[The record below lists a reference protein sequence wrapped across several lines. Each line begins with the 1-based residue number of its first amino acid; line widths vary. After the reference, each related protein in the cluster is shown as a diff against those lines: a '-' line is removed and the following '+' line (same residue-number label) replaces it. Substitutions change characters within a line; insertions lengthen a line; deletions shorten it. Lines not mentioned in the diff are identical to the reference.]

1 MNIMRGLDEAKKLY
15 IEQGAELI
23 HCRFPEYE
31 GRIAVGLAGRGSQ
44 GFGFDD
50 ELSRDHDFERGFCL
64 FLTDEDDDAI
74 GIKLNRAYHELCG
87 RPESAHSA
95 LGTAGTGVIRTSDF
109 YRRYTG
115 LPSAP
120 DTWRKWLYL
129 PSSAL
134 AEATNGDVFRDDL
147 GEFSRIRE
155 EIKHGMPEDV
165 RKKKLAA
172 RVIFMAQSG
181 QYNYSRCIKHGEA
194 GAAML
199 ALNEFVKNAAE
210 TVYLLNREHAPY
222 YKWLLRGMRELK
234 TLPSLADALE
244 FLLTADNSEDGAKL
258 KAAVIEDICAEVVKE
273 LKAQGLTCGS
283 WDYLEPHALH
293 IMEHIENPAIRALH
307 VMD

>member
-1 MNIMRGLDEAKKLY
+1 MRGLDEAKKLY
-15 IEQGAELI
+15 IEQGAEML
-23 HCRFPEYE
+23 HSRFPEFE

-44 GFGFDD
+44 CFGFDD

-64 FLTDEDDDAI
+64 FLTDADDDEI
-74 GIKLNRAYHELCG
+74 GIKLSRAYRDLCG
-87 RPESAHSA
+87 RHESAHSA

-120 DTWRKWLYL
+120 DSWQKWLYL

-134 AEATNGDVFRDDL
+134 AEATNGEIFRDDL
-147 GEFSRIRE
+147 GEFTRIRE

-172 RVIFMAQSG
+172 RAIFMAQSG
-181 QYNYSRCIKHGEA
+181 QYNYSRCLKHGEA

-199 ALNEFVKNAAE
+199 ALNEFVKNTAE
-210 TVYLLNREHAPY
+210 TVYLLNRAHAPY
-222 YKWLLRGMRELK
+222 YKWLLRGMRGLK
-234 TLPSLADALE
+234 KLSSLADALE
-244 FLLTADNSEDGAKL
+244 FLLTADNSEDGARL

-273 LKAQGLTCGS
+273 LKAQNLTCGS
-283 WDYLEPHALH
+283 WDYLEPHAFDIQSHIENSEIKSLH
-293 IMEHIENPAIRALH
+293 IMEG
-307 VMD
+307 